1 MAAYAR
7 RRGLRLMSAAS
18 SGRVDESE
26 LSALAELQRRR
37 WPMVRRL
44 DAAGTREYEPQ
55 VHCIAAFRVD
65 STGVIDY
72 AAVCGPGTDPHR
84 ELRAF
89 NIRRSPEE

>member
-1 MAAYAR
+1 
-7 RRGLRLMSAAS
+7 
-18 SGRVDESE
+18 
-26 LSALAELQRRR
+26 
-37 WPMVRRL
+37 MVRRL